1 VLAIAFIRAFA
12 RSRADGIGNF
22 WVDLTRVNLYVLLPI
37 CIIYALFLVSQG
49 MPQTLAASV
58 TATTVEGGEQTIA
71 LGPVASQVAIK
82 MLGTNGGGFFN
93 ANAAHPFENPKA
105 ATGTRKTY
113 WHRVA
118 VFAPA
123 KVTLIENAVQKGTRL
138 RLVGQ
143 SR

>member
-105 ATGTRKTY
+105 ATGTRKPT
-113 WHRVA
+113 
-118 VFAPA
+118 
-123 KVTLIENAVQKGTRL
+123 GTESPC
-138 RLVGQ
+138 
-143 SR
+143 SRPPRSP